1 MVVYLPYGDGL
12 VQVLH
17 LFPQAVQF
25 LSYAFLLVPSTPYL
39 ISYDSVMRIKSL
51 KLCTILNALATR
63 YSSQRPLCRQPLD
76 ALPAGTNFSKGVYT
90 MELSSSLEK
99 NIERIESI
107 FPIPKS
113 FDIVTRNLLLG
124 ETKAY
129 WIGINGFCRVELLQ
143 QIFSDLQNPLYMN
156 DSKIEDIERYLNA
169 KIGYA
174 QASLSSSWEDITRNI
189 LSGPSVLF
197 IDGFSQA
204 IVIDVRT
211 YPARNVSEPDT
222 ERVTLGARDGFVE
235 TMLFNTN
242 LIRRRIRSPRL
253 TFEMTSIGKE
263 SKTDVAIT
271 YIDSNVNRD
280 LLAKLK
286 QALNSLAV
294 TSLTMGAKS
303 LEELLVKKRWFHPL
317 PCMHYTERPDVA
329 CSFLMEGHIVLI
341 VDNSPSVL
349 ILPCTIFQFMQSPE
363 DYYKSP
369 VVGTY
374 FRLIRFMCIPVSLI
388 LMPLFLLLTVYFP
401 GFSEKW
407 GILSSE
413 SLPGPTIIFY
423 VFAVEFLLDLF
434 KYSASVSSNR
444 FSGSL
449 SIIGGL
455 IIGDIAVELNWASIE
470 ILFYAAVTLLTSLS
484 LASIE
489 FGDGLRVYRLFL
501 VITTALFG
509 LWGFLGGI
517 ILVLFSVITTPVFG
531 GMSYFWPLY
540 PFCWKALRTLLLR
553 CPTASA
559 QPSKVWKHH

>member
-1 MVVYLPYGDGL
+1 
-12 VQVLH
+12 
-17 LFPQAVQF
+17 
-25 LSYAFLLVPSTPYL
+25 
-39 ISYDSVMRIKSL
+39 
-51 KLCTILNALATR
+51 
-63 YSSQRPLCRQPLD
+63 
-76 ALPAGTNFSKGVYT
+76 

-99 NIERIESI
+99 NIEQIQSV
-107 FPIPKS
+107 FPIPQS
-113 FDIVTRNLLLG
+113 FDIVTRRLFLG

-143 QIFSDLQNPLYMN
+143 QIFSDLQNPIYMKDN
-156 DSKIEDIERYLNA
+156 RIEDIERYMNA

-174 QASLSSSWEDITRNI
+174 QASLSGSWEDIISNI
-189 LSGPSVLF
+189 LSGPSALF
-197 IDGFSQA
+197 IDGFAQA
-204 IVIDVRT
+204 IMIDVRT
-211 YPARNVSEPDT
+211 YPARSVSEPDT

-253 TFEMTSIGKE
+253 TFEMQSIGAE
-263 SKTDVAIT
+263 SKTDVAIA
-271 YIDSNVNRD
+271 YLDNNVNHEF
-280 LLAKLK
+280 LARLK
-286 QALNSLAV
+286 QSLTGLSV

-329 CSFLMEGHIVLI
+329 CSFLMEGHIVVI

-349 ILPCTIFQFMQSPE
+349 ILPCTVFHFMQSPE

-374 FRLIRFMCIPVSLI
+374 FRLIRFLCIPVSLI
-388 LMPLFLLLTVYFP
+388 LIPLFLLLTVYFP
-401 GFSEKW
+401 EFSEKW
-407 GILSSE
+407 EILSTE

-423 VFAVEFLLDLF
+423 IFAVEFLLDLF
-434 KYSASVSSNR
+434 KYSASVSSSR

-455 IIGDIAVELNWASIE
+455 IIGDIAVELNWASVE

-489 FGDGLRVYRLFL
+489 FSDALRVYRLFL

-509 LWGFLGGI
+509 LWGFLGGLA
-517 ILVLFSVITTPVFG
+517 LVLLSVITTPTFG

-540 PFCWKALRTLLLR
+540 PFQWKALCTLLLR
-553 CPTASA
+553 YPTASA
-559 QPSKVWKHH
+559 QPSKVWKHR

>member
-1 MVVYLPYGDGL
+1 
-12 VQVLH
+12 
-17 LFPQAVQF
+17 
-25 LSYAFLLVPSTPYL
+25 
-39 ISYDSVMRIKSL
+39 
-51 KLCTILNALATR
+51 
-63 YSSQRPLCRQPLD
+63 
-76 ALPAGTNFSKGVYT
+76 

-99 NIERIESI
+99 NIEQIQSV
-107 FPIPKS
+107 FPIPQS
-113 FDIVTRNLLLG
+113 FDIVTRRLFLG

-143 QIFSDLQNPLYMN
+143 HIFSDLQNPIYMKDN
-156 DSKIEDIERYLNA
+156 RIEDIERYMNA

-174 QASLSSSWEDITRNI
+174 QASLSGSWEDIISNI
-189 LSGPSVLF
+189 LSGPSALF
-197 IDGFSQA
+197 IDGFAQA
-204 IVIDVRT
+204 IMIDVRT
-211 YPARNVSEPDT
+211 YPARSVSEPDT

-253 TFEMTSIGKE
+253 TFEMQSIGAE
-263 SKTDVAIT
+263 SKTDVAIA
-271 YIDSNVNRD
+271 YLDNNVNHEF
-280 LLAKLK
+280 LARLK
-286 QALNSLAV
+286 QSLTGLSV

-329 CSFLMEGHIVLI
+329 CSFLMEGHIVVI

-349 ILPCTIFQFMQSPE
+349 ILPCTVFQFMQSPE

-374 FRLIRFMCIPVSLI
+374 FRLIRFLCIPVSLI

-401 GFSEKW
+401 EFSEKW
-407 GILSSE
+407 EILSTE

-423 VFAVEFLLDLF
+423 IFAVEFLLDLF
-434 KYSASVSSNR
+434 KYSASVSSSR

-455 IIGDIAVELNWASIE
+455 IIGDIAVELNWASVE

-489 FGDGLRVYRLFL
+489 FSDALRVYRLFL

-509 LWGFLGGI
+509 LWGFLGGLA
-517 ILVLFSVITTPVFG
+517 LVLLSVITTPTFG

-540 PFCWKALRTLLLR
+540 PFQWKALCTLLLR
-553 CPTASA
+553 YPTASA
-559 QPSKVWKHH
+559 QPSKVWKHR

>member
-1 MVVYLPYGDGL
+1 
-12 VQVLH
+12 
-17 LFPQAVQF
+17 
-25 LSYAFLLVPSTPYL
+25 
-39 ISYDSVMRIKSL
+39 
-51 KLCTILNALATR
+51 
-63 YSSQRPLCRQPLD
+63 
-76 ALPAGTNFSKGVYT
+76 

-99 NIERIESI
+99 NIEQIQSV
-107 FPIPKS
+107 FPIPQS
-113 FDIVTRNLLLG
+113 FDIVTRRLFLG

-143 QIFSDLQNPLYMN
+143 QIFSDLQNPIYMKDN
-156 DSKIEDIERYLNA
+156 RIEDIERYMNA

-174 QASLSSSWEDITRNI
+174 QASLSGSWEDIISNI
-189 LSGPSVLF
+189 LSGPSALF
-197 IDGFSQA
+197 IDGFAQA
-204 IVIDVRT
+204 IMIDVRT
-211 YPARNVSEPDT
+211 YPARSVSEPDT

-253 TFEMTSIGKE
+253 TFEMQSIGAE
-263 SKTDVAIT
+263 SKTDVVIA
-271 YIDSNVNRD
+271 YLDNNVNQEF
-280 LLAKLK
+280 LARLK
-286 QALNSLAV
+286 QSLTGLSV

-329 CSFLMEGHIVLI
+329 CSFLMEGHIVVI

-349 ILPCTIFQFMQSPE
+349 ILPCTVFQFMQSTE

-374 FRLIRFMCIPVSLI
+374 FRLIRFLCIPVSLI
-388 LMPLFLLLTVYFP
+388 LIPLFLLLTVYFP
-401 GFSEKW
+401 EFSEKW
-407 GILSSE
+407 EILSTE

-423 VFAVEFLLDLF
+423 IFAVEFLLDLF
-434 KYSASVSSNR
+434 KYSASVSSSR

-455 IIGDIAVELNWASIE
+455 IIGDIAVELNWASVE

-489 FGDGLRVYRLFL
+489 FSDALRVYRLFL

-509 LWGFLGGI
+509 LWGFLGGLA
-517 ILVLFSVITTPVFG
+517 LVLLSVITTPTFG

-540 PFCWKALRTLLLR
+540 PFQWKALCTLLLR
-553 CPTASA
+553 YPTASA
-559 QPSKVWKHH
+559 QPSKVWKHR

>member
-1 MVVYLPYGDGL
+1 
-12 VQVLH
+12 
-17 LFPQAVQF
+17 
-25 LSYAFLLVPSTPYL
+25 
-39 ISYDSVMRIKSL
+39 
-51 KLCTILNALATR
+51 
-63 YSSQRPLCRQPLD
+63 
-76 ALPAGTNFSKGVYT
+76 

-99 NIERIESI
+99 NIEQIQSV
-107 FPIPKS
+107 FPIPQS
-113 FDIVTRNLLLG
+113 FDIVTRRLFLG

-143 QIFSDLQNPLYMN
+143 QIFSDLQNPIYMKDN
-156 DSKIEDIERYLNA
+156 RIEDIERYMNA

-174 QASLSSSWEDITRNI
+174 QASLSGSWEDIISNI
-189 LSGPSVLF
+189 LSGPSALF
-197 IDGFSQA
+197 IDGFAQA
-204 IVIDVRT
+204 IMIDVRT
-211 YPARNVSEPDT
+211 YPARSVSEPDT

-253 TFEMTSIGKE
+253 TFEMQSIGAE
-263 SKTDVAIT
+263 SKTDVAIA
-271 YIDSNVNRD
+271 YLDNNVNHEF
-280 LLAKLK
+280 LAQLK
-286 QALNSLAV
+286 QSLTGLSV

-329 CSFLMEGHIVLI
+329 CSFLMEGHIVVI

-349 ILPCTIFQFMQSPE
+349 ILPCTVFQFMQSPE

-374 FRLIRFMCIPVSLI
+374 FRLIRFLCIPVSLI

-401 GFSEKW
+401 EFSEKW
-407 GILSSE
+407 EILSTE

-423 VFAVEFLLDLF
+423 IFAVEFLLDLF
-434 KYSASVSSNR
+434 KYSASVSSSR

-455 IIGDIAVELNWASIE
+455 IIGDIAVELNWASVE

-489 FGDGLRVYRLFL
+489 FSDALRVYRLFL

-509 LWGFLGGI
+509 LWGFLGGLA
-517 ILVLFSVITTPVFG
+517 LVLLSIITTPTFG

-540 PFCWKALRTLLLR
+540 PFQWKALCTLLLR
-553 CPTASA
+553 YPTASA
-559 QPSKVWKHH
+559 QPSKVWKHR

>member
-1 MVVYLPYGDGL
+1 
-12 VQVLH
+12 
-17 LFPQAVQF
+17 
-25 LSYAFLLVPSTPYL
+25 
-39 ISYDSVMRIKSL
+39 
-51 KLCTILNALATR
+51 
-63 YSSQRPLCRQPLD
+63 
-76 ALPAGTNFSKGVYT
+76 

-99 NIERIESI
+99 NIEQIQSV
-107 FPIPKS
+107 FPIPQS
-113 FDIVTRNLLLG
+113 FDIVTRRLFLG

-143 QIFSDLQNPLYMN
+143 QIFSDLQNPIYMKDN
-156 DSKIEDIERYLNA
+156 RIEDIERYMNA

-174 QASLSSSWEDITRNI
+174 QASLSGSWEDIISNI
-189 LSGPSVLF
+189 LSGPSALF
-197 IDGFSQA
+197 IDGFAQA
-204 IVIDVRT
+204 IMIDVRT
-211 YPARNVSEPDT
+211 YPVRSVSEPDT

-253 TFEMTSIGKE
+253 TFEMQSIGAE
-263 SKTDVAIT
+263 SKTDVAIA
-271 YIDSNVNRD
+271 YLDNNVNHEF
-280 LLAKLK
+280 LARLK
-286 QALNSLAV
+286 QSLTGLSV

-329 CSFLMEGHIVLI
+329 CSFLMEGHIVVI

-349 ILPCTIFQFMQSPE
+349 ILPCTVFQFMQSPE

-374 FRLIRFMCIPVSLI
+374 FRLIRFLCIPVSLI

-401 GFSEKW
+401 EFSEKW
-407 GILSSE
+407 EILSTE

-423 VFAVEFLLDLF
+423 IFAVEFLLDLF
-434 KYSASVSSNR
+434 KYSASVSSSR

-455 IIGDIAVELNWASIE
+455 IIGDIAVELNWASVE

-489 FGDGLRVYRLFL
+489 FSDALRVYRLFL

-509 LWGFLGGI
+509 LWGFLGGLA
-517 ILVLFSVITTPVFG
+517 LVLLSVITTPTFG

-540 PFCWKALRTLLLR
+540 PFQWKALCTLLLR
-553 CPTASA
+553 YPTASA
-559 QPSKVWKHH
+559 QPSKVWKHR